1 MKVFLS
7 LQQKLDI
14 LHEEYH
20 VPHAIR
26 STACKYNVDPNQI
39 CRWKASLK
47 DLDEEEG
54 QHQLFSLNSFKGQV
68 KKTLHSGKVHID
80 TAQYG
85 AILLMFDT
93 LHNAGW

>member
-20 VPHAIR
+20 VSHAIS

-39 CRWKASLK
+39 FRFNASLAG
-47 DLDEEEG
+47 LDEEEG
-54 QHQLFSLNSFKGQV
+54 QHQLVLLNSFKGKV
-68 KKTLHSGKVHID
+68 KKALHSGKVHID

-85 AILLMFDT
+85 VIWHMLDT
-93 LHNAGW
+93 